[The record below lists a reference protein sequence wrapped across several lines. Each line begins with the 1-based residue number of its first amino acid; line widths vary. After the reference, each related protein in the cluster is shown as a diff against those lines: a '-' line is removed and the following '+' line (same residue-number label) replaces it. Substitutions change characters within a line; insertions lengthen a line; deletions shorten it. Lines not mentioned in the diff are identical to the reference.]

1 MSITLELALVAGAIA
16 HPAEAQALLD
26 QVPRGAIL
34 DPLLGSVWGAVA
46 DLVDAGQMPT
56 LERVQAE
63 LLRAG
68 LAERIGPSMADL
80 ARGGPL
86 PQVQRAAALVRA
98 AADQRR
104 FVGILEGGLQDLT
117 QLAPDQ
123 AQPAMA
129 AILDGLLRSLGDRGA
144 KRLDMAD
151 GLRASLDRAEA
162 RARGEAP
169 ERFWPLGVEGL
180 DEHWSPAPGDLIIIG
195 AQSGIGKSAFSQWIC
210 SGVILATHPK
220 RGFDEPALM
229 RPDAGVVYVPL
240 ADLDG
245 PALADRELAQVAPW
259 SAREVSREA
268 PSSRALEVLRK
279 AVAFYGPRVRGR
291 FVVWEDTPRDV
302 EDVAQYVRRERLRM
316 LAAGVKLR
324 LAVVDYAQTLRC
336 RGHEKMSQI
345 EVLERVAFT
354 LKELAK
360 ALDIAVILPTQLN
373 RNRKGDYRPPET
385 SDIFGGS
392 SLEHYADVVL
402 LMHPTPL
409 RLRKDARPEEKRLK
423 RVVLLCRKYRGGP
436 TFELPFIADLSTY
449 TYWPESHCP
458 TTVYDPPPPPAKK
471 KGADDDDLL

>member
-151 GLRASLDRAEA
+151 GIKATLERAEA
-162 RARGEAP
+162 RARGELSA
-169 ERFWPLGVEGL
+169 RFWPLGVDGL
-180 DEHWSPAPGDLIIIG
+180 DHLWAPAPRELVILG
-195 AQSGIGKSAFSQWIC
+195 AASGGGKSAFSQWIC
-210 SGVILATHPK
+210 TQFLLARLPSG
-220 RGFDEPALM
+220 ALM
-229 RPDAGVVYVPL
+229 RPDSGVVFVPL

-245 PALADRELAQVAPW
+245 EALADRELAMIAPW
-259 SAREVSREA
+259 PGKEVARDTPSAHALARM
-268 PSSRALEVLRK
+268 RA
-279 AVAFYGPRVRGR
+279 AVAAHEPALRGR
-291 FVVWEDTPRDV
+291 YVIWEDTPTEV

-316 LAAGVKLR
+316 LAQGVKLR
-324 LAVVDYAQTLRC
+324 LVVVDYAQTLRC
-336 RGHEKMSQI
+336 RGHESMTQI
-345 EVLERVAFT
+345 QVLERVARV

-360 ALDIAVILPTQLN
+360 SLEITVILPTQLN
-373 RNRKGDYRPPET
+373 RNRNGDHRPPET

-392 SLEHYADVVL
+392 ALEHFADVVL
-402 LMHPTPL
+402 LMHPTAIKL
-409 RLRKDARPEEKRLK
+409 RRDATALQRGAKRF
-423 RVVLLCRKYRGGP
+423 VLFCRKFRAGAP
-436 TFELPFIADLSTY
+436 FELPLIADLSTY
-449 TYWPESHCP
+449 RYWPEATCP
-458 TTVYDPPPPPAKK
+458 TTIYDPPPPPAKK